1 MPAKRFKIEFFDG
14 NGIKHTIS
22 LEGDVHKDK
31 IIQVL
36 DYVELMGGVHSS
48 NVLNSNLVDSD
59 KKFHRIRNLVISNF
73 SGRVFKSR
81 DVQASYSEIYGE
93 KISLSTVSTYLSRLV
108 DRGILS
114 RGGSSGEWQYAVS
127 SNIGGSLGY

>member
-1 MPAKRFKIEFFDG
+1 MPARRFKIEFFDG

-22 LEGDVHKDK
+22 LEGEVPKEK
-31 IIQVL
+31 IVQVL

-48 NVLNSNLVDSD
+48 NVLNLQDSD

-73 SGRVFKSR
+73 SGKVFKSK
-81 DVQASYSEIYGE
+81 DVQASYSEVYGE
-93 KISLSTVSTYLSRLV
+93 KIPLSTVSTYLSRLV

-114 RGGSSGEWQYAVS
+114 RGGSSGEWHYAVS
-127 SNIGGSLGY
+127 SSINGSLG

>member
-1 MPAKRFKIEFFDG
+1 MPARRFKIEFFDG

-31 IIQVL
+31 IVQVL
-36 DYVELMGGVHSS
+36 DYVELMGGVHDS
-48 NVLNSNLVDSD
+48 NVFNLKDSD

-73 SGRVFKSR
+73 SGRVFKSK
-81 DVQASYSEIYGE
+81 DVQASYTEIYGE